1 MFNINF
7 ISASCAS
14 LRSVFESEEGI
25 SYDSKKGTQASAFC
39 VPSMDRLFFFLIYL
53 FIGIFCRKLNL
64 RLLYFI
70 FSFYVSYTNGL

>member
-1 MFNINF
+1 MDAR
-7 ISASCAS
+7 ASTTSFFLVA
-14 LRSVFESEEGI
+14 I
-25 SYDSKKGTQASAFC
+25 TKKGTQASAFC
-39 VPSMDRLFFFLIYL
+39 VPSMDRLFLFLIYL